1 LQWTCRHIFSSYRL
15 NWRLKASDDNMY
27 FALFWQATENRKLL
41 SAVKGLLDDFRSELR
56 DDERERHGLQQ
67 QYALD
72 KAAWE
77 VEMTELKCHLEQ
89 VLFHIQHPGRML
101 ESLNDALRVRRTAIF
116 IHFSLVPESPP

>member
-1 LQWTCRHIFSSYRL
+1 
-15 NWRLKASDDNMY
+15 M
-27 FALFWQATENRKLL
+27 
-41 SAVKGLLDDFRSELR
+41 KGLLDDFRSELR

-89 VLFHIQHPGRML
+89 VASLLHPTPLKDG
-101 ESLNDALRVRRTAIF
+101 TF
-116 IHFSLVPESPP
+116 T